1 MNIKRRTLFVALSVV
16 FLLVGFSVFANGQK
30 EGSGSQAATQS
41 GSAGRK
47 NITVWLAYLNTAQ
60 IKSYN
65 QTIIDQFNASQ
76 SKYTAKATLVQNADQ
91 QLRLALSAG
100 KGPDIVGTAGPS
112 VLVTFAKNGLVIPLD
127 KYAQEYNWNKLF
139 IPSLLNLQKY
149 HGKLYG
155 LPDEYESMFLYY
167 NKTLF
172 EKHGWKA
179 PKTLSDLEH
188 IAEQAKSLG
197 ITPFSGGNSDWK
209 GTNEWYVTVF
219 LNHYAGAKNLYK
231 ALTGKMA
238 WNSPVFVNAIKLLN
252 NWWQKGWFDP
262 NYYSL
267 TGDQAVNDL
276 STGKSAMEFTGSWAV
291 ARMINFFGK
300 SGQKWDWAPIP
311 ALSSNAAYPLFEL
324 GIGGTSSI
332 NKYSKDPNG
341 AAAFLNFIY
350 QPKHFLS
357 WTAAQPGTGM
367 LFPPEKITTND
378 LQAVANRLNPQ
389 FMHQT
394 TTVSRAIAQGN
405 YGYTTWTFWPDRTE
419 QYIINGIEKVWA
431 KEITPQQYM
440 DKVNTEF
447 QADLKAGRVPPIT
460 APGAG
465 SY

>member
-1 MNIKRRTLFVALSVV
+1 MKNHRPLAVLAWCVLFFFA
-16 FLLVGFSVFANGQK
+16 GFAVYANGQK
-30 EGSGSQAATQS
+30 ESSTSMAATT
-41 GSAGRK
+41 GAK
-47 NITVWLAYLNTAQ
+47 KTITVWLAYLNAAQ

-65 QTIIDQFNASQ
+65 QTIIDTFNHSQ
-76 SKYTAKATLVQNADQ
+76 SKYTAKATLIQNESQ

-127 KYAQEYNWNKLF
+127 NYAKQYSWNKLF
-139 IPSLLNLQKY
+139 IPSMLALQDYK
-149 HGKLYG
+149 GKLYG

-172 EKHGWKA
+172 EKNGWKP
-179 PKTLSDLEH
+179 PKTLADLEH
-188 IAEQAKSLG
+188 VAAAAKSMG

-219 LNHYAGAKNLYK
+219 LNHYAGAHNLYE
-231 ALTGKMA
+231 ALTGKLA

-252 NWWQKGWFDP
+252 DWWQKGWFDS

-276 STGKSAMEFTGSWAV
+276 STGKSAMEFTGSWGV
-291 ARMINFFGK
+291 GRMINFFGK
-300 SGQKWDWAPIP
+300 SGQQWDWTPVP

-324 GIGGTSSI
+324 GIGGTASI
-332 NKYSKDPNG
+332 NKYSKSPNG
-341 AAAFLNFIY
+341 AAEFLNFIY
-350 QPKHFLS
+350 QPKHFLA

-367 LFPPEKITTND
+367 LFPPEKVTTND
-378 LQAVANRLNPQ
+378 LQAVASKLNPQ

-394 TTVSRAIAQGN
+394 TTVSRAIASGN

-460 APGAG
+460 KPGAG
-465 SY
+465 GY